1 MAAVLGL
8 SGGIGTGKS
17 TVARFLAELGATV
30 IDADSIVHELQAPGA
45 PLLDEIAD
53 AFGAEI
59 IDADGALDRAA
70 LADVV
75 FRDPDAQARLAGI
88 VHPKVAA
95 VMSERMVRAQAAGAA
110 LIVLDIPL
118 LFEGRKTRSDGA
130 SALPLDATVL
140 VYAPEPLQIERQ
152 MERDGCDREKALRR
166 IRAQLPIE
174 DKKALADVV
183 LDNSGSIEETERQAR
198 ELFERFSAVG
208 ASDQR

>member
-1 MAAVLGL
+1 MAAVVGL

-17 TVARFLAELGATV
+17 TVARYLAGLGATV
-30 IDADSIVHELQAPGA
+30 IDADSIVRELQAPGA

-70 LADVV
+70 LADTV
-75 FRDPDAQARLAGI
+75 FRDPDARARLSQI
-88 VHPKVAA
+88 VHPKVGA
-95 VMSERMVRAQAAGAA
+95 VMKERTARAQAAGAA

-118 LFEGRKTRSDGA
+118 LFEGREIGSGGA
-130 SALPLDATVL
+130 STLPLDATVL
-140 VYAPEPLQIERQ
+140 VYAPEQAQIQRQ
-152 MERDGCDREKALRR
+152 MKRNGCDRDEALRR

-198 ELFERFSAVG
+198 EFYDRFTATG
-208 ASDQR
+208 A

>member
-1 MAAVLGL
+1 MASVLGL

-30 IDADSIVHELQAPGA
+30 IDADSIVRELQAPGA

-70 LADVV
+70 LADII
-75 FRDPDAQARLAGI
+75 FRDPDARARLSGI
-88 VHPKVAA
+88 IHPKVGA
-95 VMSERMVRAQAAGAA
+95 VMSERTDRAQAAGAT

-118 LFEGRKTRSDGA
+118 LFEGRETQSNAA
-130 SALPLDATVL
+130 SALPFDATVL
-140 VYAPEPLQIERQ
+140 VYAPENVQIERQ
-152 MERDGCDREKALRR
+152 MQRDDCDCEQALRR

-174 DKKALADVV
+174 EKRALADVV
-183 LDNSGSIEETERQAR
+183 LDNSGSIEEIERQAR
-198 ELFERFSAVG
+198 ELYERFTAVG
-208 ASDQR
+208 V